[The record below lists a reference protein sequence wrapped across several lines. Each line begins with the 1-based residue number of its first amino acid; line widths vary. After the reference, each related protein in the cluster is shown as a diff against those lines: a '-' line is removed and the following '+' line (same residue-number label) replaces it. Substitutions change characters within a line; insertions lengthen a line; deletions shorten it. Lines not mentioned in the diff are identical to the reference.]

1 MAELEQGLRPIGVET
16 PLGQDALVLT
26 AFAGEERISGLFS
39 FDLQF
44 LSERGDIQPDEIVGE
59 NIDFYVRF
67 PDGEPRYFNG
77 HVNRFT
83 YMGQGDRAHMYRA
96 TVVPWLW
103 FLTKGADCKVHE
115 TGSQQNAQ
123 DIIDGLLSELGFSDY
138 KWDLKR
144 TPEKRDYCVQYRET
158 HFEFITRLLAEEGIF
173 YYFKHEQGKH
183 ELVMTDHV
191 GGVFDCED
199 GDVQLLSNLS
209 QPEVTDN
216 LSSWNHDYEFTTGKF
231 AHTDYDFEKP
241 STSLLVTKDT
251 LVSLPAVKK
260 YEVYDYPGEYVDKGL
275 GDGLAQL
282 RMESE
287 EVAFDT
293 VTGSSECRSFSPGGR
308 FEVKDHHNAG
318 EAGGKWVLT
327 AVQHTA
333 DQGGQ
338 YFSGG
343 PHSDEIYRN
352 SFKCIPAATVF
363 RPPFRPKPGIHGI
376 QSAVVTGP
384 AGEEIYTDEHGRV
397 KVQFHWDRLGKKD
410 ENSSNWIRVSQV
422 HAGEGWGMMD
432 IPRIGEEVV
441 VSFLDGDP
449 DRPLIVGRVYNAEKT
464 PPFALPAEKTR
475 RGNSTKTHKGS
486 GYNEMSMDDT
496 AGAEQIRINAQYNMD
511 TTVGNNQ
518 TLDVG
523 VDRTVKIGSNEAI
536 TIGADLTLDVGNN
549 RTVTV
554 KTDED
559 IDVGS
564 NQKYKI
570 GSNQTGE
577 VGASR
582 EVTIQSDDKL
592 TATNQTVALSGKQTT
607 DVDSD
612 ISVKSGTKITVEAGA
627 SIELIVGGNS
637 IKIDQAGITIKGIQ
651 VNVEGT
657 ATVGVKAPKT
667 DINADAM
674 LTLMGAMTKIN

>member
-1 MAELEQGLRPIGVET
+1 M
-16 PLGQDALVLT
+16 
-26 AFAGEERISGLFS
+26 
-39 FDLQF
+39 
-44 LSERGDIQPDEIVGE
+44 
-59 NIDFYVRF
+59 
-67 PDGEPRYFNG
+67 
-77 HVNRFT
+77 
-83 YMGQGDRAHMYRA
+83 
-96 TVVPWLW
+96 
-103 FLTKGADCKVHE
+103 
-115 TGSQQNAQ
+115 
-123 DIIDGLLSELGFSDY
+123 
-138 KWDLKR
+138 
-144 TPEKRDYCVQYRET
+144 
-158 HFEFITRLLAEEGIF
+158 
-173 YYFKHEQGKH
+173 
-183 ELVMTDHV
+183 
-191 GGVFDCED
+191 
-199 GDVQLLSNLS
+199 
-209 QPEVTDN
+209 
-216 LSSWNHDYEFTTGKF
+216 
-231 AHTDYDFEKP
+231 
-241 STSLLVTKDT
+241 
-251 LVSLPAVKK
+251 
-260 YEVYDYPGEYVDKGL
+260 
-275 GDGLAQL
+275 
-282 RMESE
+282 
-287 EVAFDT
+287 
-293 VTGSSECRSFSPGGR
+293 
-308 FEVKDHHNAG
+308 
-318 EAGGKWVLT
+318 
-327 AVQHTA
+327 
-333 DQGGQ
+333 
-338 YFSGG
+338 
-343 PHSDEIYRN
+343 
-352 SFKCIPAATVF
+352 
-363 RPPFRPKPGIHGI
+363 
-376 QSAVVTGP
+376 
-384 AGEEIYTDEHGRV
+384 
-397 KVQFHWDRLGKKD
+397 QFHWDRLGKKD

-523 VDRTVKIGSNEAI
+523 VDLTVKIGSNEAI

-637 IKIDQAGITIKGIQ
+637 TKIDQAGITTKGIQ